1 MKSTG
6 IIRKI
11 DALGRIVI
19 PSELRSMLALEEKDS
34 LEIFVDGSNIVLRK
48 YEADVDVQN
57 AHDAMQILLER
68 ATQEDAALLNEVR
81 KGLRL

>member
-19 PSELRSMLALEEKDS
+19 PSELRAMLALEEKDS
-34 LEIFVDGSNIVLRK
+34 LEIFVEGNNVILRK
-48 YEADVDVQN
+48 YETDVDVQN

-81 KGLRL
+81 KGLRA

>member
-34 LEIFVDGSNIVLRK
+34 LEIFVDGSNIVLRR
-48 YEADVDVQN
+48 YETDVDVQN
-57 AHDAMQILLER
+57 ARDAMQILLER